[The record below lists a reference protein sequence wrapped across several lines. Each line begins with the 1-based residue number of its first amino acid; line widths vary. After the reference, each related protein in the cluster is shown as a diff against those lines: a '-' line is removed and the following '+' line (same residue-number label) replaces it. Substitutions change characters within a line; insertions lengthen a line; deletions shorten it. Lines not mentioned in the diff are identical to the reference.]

1 MKEAVTKKA
10 RTNDGEGEE
19 DEKPKGRG
27 EKAPK
32 EKAPKSSIPN
42 KVRKK
47 CTTLENQCQQ
57 MAAQLEVAIEEAN
70 SKEGDNTVAVSLM
83 KKATNQQ
90 AEMSLVA
97 SQLPLALGSNDV
109 TKAERACA
117 EATELHTKGKAIYAL
132 LKKALDTIADTEA
145 LQ

>member
-1 MKEAVTKKA
+1 MKEPVTKKA

-83 KKATNQQ
+83 K
-90 AEMSLVA
+90 VA
-97 SQLPLALGSNDV
+97 SHAV
-109 TKAERACA
+109 
-117 EATELHTKGKAIYAL
+117 ATGPRQRRCHES
-132 LKKALDTIADTEA
+132 IAG
-145 LQ
+145 LR

>member
-10 RTNDGEGEE
+10 RTNDGEGE

-70 SKEGDNTVAVSLM
+70 SKEGDNTVAVSLR
-83 KKATNQQ
+83 KKATNIR
-90 AEMSLVA
+90 AEVSLVA
-97 SQLPLALGSNDV
+97 SQLPLALGSHDV
-109 TKAERACA
+109 TKTERACV
-117 EATELHTKGKAIYAL
+117 EAKLHIYGL
-132 LKKALDTIADTEA
+132 LKKAFDTIADTEA
-145 LQ
+145 LED